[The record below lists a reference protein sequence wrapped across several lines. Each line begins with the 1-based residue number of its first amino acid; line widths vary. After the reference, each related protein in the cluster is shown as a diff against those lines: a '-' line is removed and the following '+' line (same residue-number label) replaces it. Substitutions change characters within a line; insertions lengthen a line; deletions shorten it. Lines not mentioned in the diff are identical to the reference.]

1 MLRSAWALQISA
13 VSFLPLVAV
22 AQEVGCRP
30 YRVVYVGDLSD
41 EPLGDTPLD
50 EGGDHLFPRGDLRF
64 HLSADR
70 VISGTVMVPCTEGDQ
85 TVLVARA
92 YLWQPTGTGGSSWER
107 IELDPE
113 TEPGAPAPCQRRSA
127 VGGMNDDGVI
137 VGARGWHALHPTD
150 YTPTAWRRLTDGSLQ
165 MIRLGT
171 SDQQWA
177 WEEDH
182 RSGMLCAVGG
192 GAMPA
197 VGGWVS
203 TACRSGEPSPIA
215 LSLDGAVQFP
225 DEFTC
230 ELLGASD
237 PLLGRISAMEWDDDA
252 GCVTPLGDLRGGG
265 CIPFP
270 SLSPCEADPA
280 NASYAV
286 GFACSGTDCFEVEAP
301 LIEPG
306 GFDVRILDASG
317 RMAGGWSRRFVD
329 AQLDECEER
338 AAVVRDPFANGAAPN
353 AFAIH
358 LTLPTD
364 DSRPHSK
371 LASIAGSGPNSL
383 WSAVGARYGVPR
395 DEGACECFLP
405 TEDDARCAPRG
416 VIWKAR
422 ADGDTIEWCGDH
434 MDSLV
439 RGLPAGVVI
448 HACTDV
454 LPGGAAVGFGK
465 VSECS
470 TGPDGIT
477 DPLPWGAPGGKLM
490 LFTAAADLNGDLCVD
505 GADLGRLWAD
515 WGMIAASDLS
525 CSPDG
530 AGGMVDGDDYGILL
544 SQWTGDD
551 GVVSINWGCSGHWD
565 EVVVLDA
572 AGGAATMLGFDGL
585 GAMADYAAS
594 APPVE
599 ALGITEL
606 GAVITQAILGGEP

>member
-1 MLRSAWALQISA
+1 
-13 VSFLPLVAV
+13 
-22 AQEVGCRP
+22 
-30 YRVVYVGDLSD
+30 VGDLSSY
-41 EPLGDTPLD
+41 PLADTELD
-50 EGGDHLFPRGDLRF
+50 EGRDRLFPRGDLRF

-70 VISGTVMVPCTEGDQ
+70 VICGTVMVPCTEGNQ
-85 TVLVARA
+85 TVMVARA
-92 YLWQPTGTGGSSWER
+92 YLWQPTGTDGSSWER
-107 IELDPE
+107 VELDPE

-137 VGARGWHALHPTD
+137 VGARGWHAERPTD
-150 YTPTAWRRLTDGSLQ
+150 YTPTAWRRLTDGSMQ

-171 SDQQWA
+171 QQQQEA

-197 VGGWVS
+197 VGGWVA

-215 LSLDGAVQFP
+215 LSLDSAVQFP

-230 ELLGASD
+230 ELLAGSD

-252 GCVTPLGDLRGGG
+252 GCVTPLGNLRGGG
-265 CIPFP
+265 CVPSP
-270 SLSPCEADPA
+270 SLSPCEAYPT

-286 GFACSGTDCFEVEAP
+286 GFRCPDAVCFAVETP

-306 GFDVRILDASG
+306 GFDVRMIDAIDG
-317 RMAGGWSRRFVD
+317 MVAGWCRYYG
-329 AQLDECEER
+329 QGELEECEQR
-338 AAVVRDPFANGAAPN
+338 ATVVRDPFAMGDAPN
-353 AFAIH
+353 AFNIH
-358 LTLPTD
+358 DTLPTD

-383 WSAVGARYGVPR
+383 WSAVGARYGTPR

-405 TEDDARCAPRG
+405 TEDGALCAPRG
-416 VIWKAR
+416 VIWKSR
-422 ADGDTIEWCGDH
+422 MDGDTIEWCGDH

-470 TGPDGIT
+470 TGPDGVMA
-477 DPLPWGAPGGKLM
+477 PSPWGAPGGKLM
-490 LFTAAADLNGDLCVD
+490 LFTAAADLNGDLRVD
-505 GADLGRLWAD
+505 GADLGRLSAD

-530 AGGMVDGDDYGILL
+530 AGGMVDGDDYGVLL
-544 SQWTGDD
+544 SQWTGS
-551 GVVSINWGCSGHWD
+551 GAVVSINWGCAGQWR
-565 EVVVLDA
+565 EGQILGA
-572 AGGAATMLGFDGL
+572 AAVAATMIGFDGL
-585 GAMADYAAS
+585 HAMASFATS
-594 APPVE
+594 AFPDD
-599 ALGITEL
+599 ALGVTEL